1 MSCIS
6 DLVVQLA
13 EDLGDGANDF
23 SEKGN
28 EKMTLKV
35 FATHLNFSGA
45 SIMQFLDL
53 ADSKIGRYDMR
64 FVDGKNLI
72 SELQTF
78 SEEAEIIDTDHNS
91 SKQNALIRYLDK
103 RIEKL
108 RAAVEEEW
116 NTALPRESKKEECDK
131 NDWLFLK
138 KEEEKLSYTCEEE
151 GCSSTFNNGQSYQ
164 RHLKKKH
171 KLKRAVKMPT
181 VTCRLEHLSGQDAQ
195 IADHQITSHLK
206 IVHNIEKPSDAHF
219 FRGFIRSN
227 GAYSPVFLLNG
238 QPDPSD
244 PSEPDNNAP
253 DNVSNEDSQDIQDD
267 NVRDVVRT
275 PEKETSEAAN
285 SSKSISPDF
294 HGYSTI
300 DPNTFREVFAAQ
312 NSRSSHRDEVSL
324 ESNLLKASEK
334 ENVESVPPLL
344 SEETDYMDEDDSNF
358 GDEVNFV
365 ASHSDFSDIEDEDT
379 PDYTQS
385 RIEKRLYR
393 YHMRRVQPESNDLC
407 KQPGNV
413 EFIEDFEKFVLGKN
427 LSRNANKSNIDKSV
441 GHIARY
447 DDSLLNFL
455 TKQNPNF
462 TLSCLVAFKDK
473 DKFVKLKDP
482 MLDWIKE
489 IAGESGL
496 EMASRQ
502 KEKLKGHSDLRRYVT
517 RRLKQTEFGNDLT
530 EILWSQKIREQID
543 EITTDIQ
550 ESGVFG
556 VLNKVIE
563 QNRQK
568 VLIAKSLINPAQ
580 DQKEAKAIGVY
591 FASEKFKKREIAM
604 NKVYLDTME
613 KDENPGHRDFY
624 NVGNFGRTLLAL
636 NDRCRRGAY
645 EFSNND
651 YFGRQPR
658 WYPPGANTDEFQ
670 GVPDGLLSVEP
681 EDKRPPDMYIIKL
694 SGETQKGGFP
704 ATITINKKSD
714 QWLQIFRQ
722 MKGKVYGAPLDPEE
736 PFFQNINKKPFGN
749 LTNSKGS
756 MLAEFSSVT
765 GVKNFTTTSARRT
778 LQSYIQNNELLKAN
792 TSTVSQHSQAVA
804 VKHYDRGDADFRAS
818 TMHFIGEKE
827 GTNAVSS
834 NILPDS
840 DEILAKRRKINE
852 EDMQTAVKKA
862 KETLESANT
871 RNIKV
876 GPRCKIDPDNR
887 KYMQT
892 IFSPGGKLEN
902 IVADGK
908 RIKGK
913 KIGLVLRQSIL
924 GSFCLSDQVS

>member
-1 MSCIS
+1 M
-6 DLVVQLA
+6 
-13 EDLGDGANDF
+13 
-23 SEKGN
+23 
-28 EKMTLKV
+28 
-35 FATHLNFSGA
+35 H
-45 SIMQFLDL
+45 FLDL
-53 ADSKIGRYDMR
+53 ADGKIGRYDMR

-72 SELQTF
+72 SELQKF
-78 SEEAEIIDTDHNS
+78 SEAAELIDTDINN

-116 NTALPRESKKEECDK
+116 NTALPRDSKKEECDK

-164 RHLKKKH
+164 RHLRKKH

-195 IADHQITSHLK
+195 IADHQIASHLK

-227 GAYSPVFLLNG
+227 GNYSPVFLLNG
-238 QPDPSD
+238 QPDPSA
-244 PSEPDNNAP
+244 PSGPDNSAP
-253 DNVSNEDSQDIQDD
+253 DIVSNEDSQDIEDD
-267 NVRDVVRT
+267 NVRDIVRT

-285 SSKSISPDF
+285 SSKIVSPDF

-300 DPNTFREVFAAQ
+300 DEKTFKEVFAAQ
-312 NSRSSHRDEVSL
+312 NSPSSHRDEVSL
-324 ESNLLKASEK
+324 ESNLLRAGEK
-334 ENVESVPPLL
+334 EKNIESGPFL
-344 SEETDYMDEDDSNF
+344 SEEIDSMDDDDSNF

-379 PDYTQS
+379 PDYTQA
-385 RIEKRLYR
+385 RIEKRLHR
-393 YHMRRVQPESNDLC
+393 YHMRSVQPESNDLC
-407 KQPGNV
+407 KKPGNV
-413 EFIEDFEKFVLGKN
+413 EFIEDFEKFILGKN

-473 DKFVKLKDP
+473 DKFVKLTDP
-482 MLDWIKE
+482 CLDWLKE

-502 KEKLKGHSDLRRYVT
+502 KEKLKGHSDLRKYVK
-517 RRLKQTEFGNDLT
+517 RKLKQTDFGNDLT

-550 ESGVFG
+550 ESDVFPC
-556 VLNKVIE
+556 LNKVIE

-568 VLIAKSLINPAQ
+568 VLIAKSLISPAQ
-580 DQKEAKAIGVY
+580 DQNEAKALGVY

-604 NKVYLDTME
+604 NKVYLETME
-613 KDENPGHRDFY
+613 KDDIPGHRDHY
-624 NVGNFGRTLLAL
+624 NVGNFARTLLAI

-645 EFSNND
+645 EFSIKD
-651 YFGRQPR
+651 YGGRQPR
-658 WYPPGANTDEFQ
+658 WIPPGANTGEFQ
-670 GVPDGLLSVEP
+670 GVPDGLLSVQP
-681 EDKRPPDMYIIKL
+681 EDQREPDMFIIRL

-704 ATITINKKSD
+704 ATITINKKSE
-714 QWLQIFRQ
+714 QWLQRFRQ
-722 MKGKVYGAPLDPEE
+722 MMDKAFGPSLNTEE

-756 MLAEFSSVT
+756 MLAEFESVT

-792 TSTVSQHSQAVA
+792 TTTVSQHSQAVA

-818 TMHFIGEKE
+818 AMHFIGEIE

-840 DEILAKRRKINE
+840 EEILAKRRKINE

-871 RNIKV
+871 RNVKV
-876 GPRCKIDPDNR
+876 GPRCKISPDNR

-913 KIGLVLRQSIL
+913 KIGLVTRQSIL
-924 GSFCLSDQVS
+924 GSVCLSDKVS